1 MIGGMSSHPDR
12 VAGILVNRLAR
23 RLWGALGQFAPHPPI
38 VVRRTGERGRA
49 GGKARRQPPALVTLR
64 IGNDCD
70 RAAVMMVLLHEL
82 THIALG
88 PYVEPHGRAFNDLLV
103 KVAAA
108 VWRVSVPTRGL
119 GYKPSR
125 ALETALRAML
135 TRRVNFSTN
144 FPDQGSRT

>member
-1 MIGGMSSHPDR
+1 MSAR

-23 RLWGALGQFAPHPPI
+23 RLWGALGQLGPHPPI
-38 VVRRTGERGRA
+38 IVRATGKRGRA
-49 GGKARRQPPALVTLR
+49 GGRARRQPPVLVTLR

-88 PYVEPHGRAFNDLLV
+88 PNVEAHGRAFNELLV
-103 KVAAA
+103 RVAAR

-125 ALETALRAML
+125 ALETTLREML
-135 TRRVNFSTN
+135 NRARRRAPSPTAK
-144 FPDQGSRT
+144 